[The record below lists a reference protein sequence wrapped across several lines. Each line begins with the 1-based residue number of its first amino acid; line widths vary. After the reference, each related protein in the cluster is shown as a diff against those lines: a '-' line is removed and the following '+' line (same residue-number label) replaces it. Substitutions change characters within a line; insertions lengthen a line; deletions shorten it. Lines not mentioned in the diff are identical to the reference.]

1 MPDSSQTQE
10 EIKVTKKTTNM
21 LIIIATLLIND
32 SKIEHVIIGN
42 FGFGQTFGSAL
53 LKQGKAYLF
62 SDL

>member
-10 EIKVTKKTTNM
+10 EIKVTKKTNM
-21 LIIIATLLIND
+21 PIIIATLLIND
-32 SKIEHVIIGN
+32 FKIEHVIIGN